1 MLEDGWLPQGH
12 GPVLASV
19 EYAAPRQ
26 GPSSDMTTLG
36 LDDGVVFFITLNP
49 ISACC
54 NLSNDSS
61 LLAIAEFKGFFILP
75 HPVDPLGWH

>member
-1 MLEDGWLPQGH
+1 M
-12 GPVLASV
+12 V
-19 EYAAPRQ
+19 APRTW
-26 GPSSDMTTLG
+26 PRPG
-36 LDDGVVFFITLNP
+36 LCRVRCTAARPKLWALMMIDRVVFFITLNP